1 MIDET
6 VVKIKLKA
14 WDEGNKVMHS
24 QFQFIKSGEEG
35 NDWIVFTSDK
45 QKLTDEPSPL
55 QNPYFQKQLKIRQFT
70 GSSTK
75 EEDIYTGDFVKIEF
89 MDSDEKVIATETCVA
104 LWEEGRGAFTFA
116 PSTKHRG
123 LDVDGFF
130 KRYRS
135 KEIQFIRW
143 VQIIG
148 NIFENPELD
157 LVWEQERELEFSTN
171 PAVECN
177 QP

>member
-1 MIDET
+1 MKDET
-6 VVKIKLKA
+6 TVQVKLKA
-14 WDEGNKVMHS
+14 WDDSNKVMHS
-24 QFQFIKSGEEG
+24 NFQFISSGEEG

-45 QKLTDEPSPL
+45 QTLKDEPHPL
-55 QNPYFQKQLKIRQFT
+55 QNPYFRQQLKIRQFT

-75 EEDIYTGDFVKIEF
+75 NEDIYTGDFVKIEF
-89 MDSDEKVIATETCVA
+89 MDSDEKVIAEETCVA
-104 LWEEGRGAFTFA
+104 LWEEGVGSFTFA

-123 LDVDGFF
+123 LSVEDFF

-143 VQIIG
+143 VEIIG

-157 LVWEQERELEFSTN
+157 LIWEQGREEQYHQESN
-171 PAVECN
+171 D
-177 QP
+177 

>member
-1 MIDET
+1 MRDET
-6 VVKIKLKA
+6 TVQLKLKA
-14 WDEGNKVMHS
+14 WDESNKEMHS
-24 QFQFIKSGEEG
+24 QFQFIKSGEDG

-45 QKLTDEPSPL
+45 QTFNEGID
-55 QNPYFQKQLKIRQFT
+55 NPYFQKQLKIRQFT

-75 EEDIYTGDFVKIEF
+75 DEDIYTGDFVKIEF

-104 LWEEGRGAFTFA
+104 LWEEGIGAFTFA

-123 LDVDGFF
+123 LSVEDFF
-130 KRYRS
+130 KRYRQ

-143 VQIIG
+143 VEIIG

-157 LVWEQERELEFSTN
+157 LIWEKEREREFSTN
-171 PAVECN
+171 PAVEDN
-177 QP
+177 QLK

>member
-1 MIDET
+1 MKDET
-6 VVKIKLKA
+6 TVQVKLKA
-14 WDEGNKVMHS
+14 WDDSNKVMHS
-24 QFQFIKSGEEG
+24 NFQFISSGEEG

-45 QKLTDEPSPL
+45 QTLKDEPHPL
-55 QNPYFQKQLKIRQFT
+55 QNPYFRQQLKIRQFT

-75 EEDIYTGDFVKIEF
+75 NEDIYTGDFVKIEF
-89 MDSDEKVIATETCVA
+89 MDSDEKVIAEETCVA
-104 LWEEGRGAFTFA
+104 LWESGVGSFTFA

-123 LDVDGFF
+123 LSVEDFF

-143 VQIIG
+143 VEIIG

-157 LVWEQERELEFSTN
+157 LIWEQGREEQYHQESN
-171 PAVECN
+171 D
-177 QP
+177 

>member
-1 MIDET
+1 MRDET
-6 VVKIKLKA
+6 TVQIKLKA
-14 WDEGNKVMHS
+14 WDESNKVMHS
-24 QFQFIKSGEEG
+24 DFQFIASGEEG

-45 QKLTDEPSPL
+45 QKLTDEPHPF
-55 QNPYFQKQLKIRQFT
+55 QNPYFRQQLNIRQYT
-70 GSSTK
+70 GSSTAT
-75 EEDIYTGDFVKIEF
+75 EDIYTGDFVHIDF

-130 KRYRS
+130 KRYREE
-135 KEIQFIRW
+135 EIQFIRW
-143 VQIIG
+143 VSIIG

-157 LVWEQERELEFSTN
+157 LVWEQEREKQFKNN
-171 PAVECN
+171 PATECSN
-177 QP
+177 